1 MKRIVSIT
9 LGLLILVGGAGLYLK
24 AELSKLEGHPI
35 PTEQAAQMLATPY
48 EPASLSKA
56 MRLEQAAEK
65 QIGITTGYNGSY
77 RKIGFPGG
85 DVPQKT
91 GVCSDVV
98 VRAFRGIGI
107 DLQLELNK
115 DMKANF
121 SSYPQRWGLKGPDKN
136 IDHRRVP
143 NLMRF
148 FERQGMTVPISKN
161 PNDYKPG
168 DIVAWALPFSKTH
181 IGIVSRHPS
190 PGDPNRMLVI
200 HNIGSGA
207 VFEDVL
213 FAWPITGV
221 ARVSE

>member
-1 MKRIVSIT
+1 MKRIASFT
-9 LGLLILVGGAGLYLK
+9 LGLLILVAGVGLYLK

-35 PTEQAAQMLATPY
+35 PTEQADKMLAIPY
-48 EPASLSKA
+48 EPALSKA

-77 RKIGFPGG
+77 QKIGFPDG

-121 SSYPQRWGLKGPDKN
+121 SSYPQKWGLKGPDTN

-143 NLMRF
+143 NLMRY
-148 FERQGMTVPISKN
+148 FERKEMTATVTGN
-161 PNDYKPG
+161 PKDYKPG
-168 DIVAWALPFSKTH
+168 DVVAWALPFNKTH